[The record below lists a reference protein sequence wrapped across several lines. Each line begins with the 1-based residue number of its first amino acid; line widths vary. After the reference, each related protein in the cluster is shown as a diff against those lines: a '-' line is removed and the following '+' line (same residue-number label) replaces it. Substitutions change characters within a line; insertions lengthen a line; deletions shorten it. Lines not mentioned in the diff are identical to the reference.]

1 MRSPVQLYI
10 RVRLEDGSYPYLKAV
25 IQQNG
30 HGHVRPGY
38 ALSAG
43 RAVKVSN
50 GTYLLRYRRG

>member
-10 RVRLEDGSYPYLKAV
+10 RVRLEDGSYPYPKAV
-25 IQQNG
+25 IQPN
-30 HGHVRPGY
+30 GHVRPGY